1 MTKRHVSILLV
12 GALVAS
18 SALVQTASAQSPTAS
33 ALTAKQRAAQLRLAQ
48 TRAAQNQVAQNRVAQ
63 VRITPPAA
71 PAPARTPLAL
81 KAKTGIG
88 TGLGLEAEVP
98 VNSRLRATV
107 GLASDRVTAG
117 GKYFVAGSNYVGG
130 VVGFSGSGIK
140 EGTALVGH
148 RFDSSNFFVD
158 VEGGLNFKNFGPT
171 VGVGAGI
178 KF

>member
-1 MTKRHVSILLV
+1 MTKRHVSILMV
-12 GALVAS
+12 GAALGASVAFAQPAKPL
-18 SALVQTASAQSPTAS
+18 SA
-33 ALTAKQRAAQLRLAQ
+33 KG
-48 TRAAQNQVAQNRVAQ
+48 RVAQ
-63 VRITPPAA
+63 VRLAQTTRVAQTRYVQA
-71 PAPARTPLAL
+71 PAPAQTRTPLAL
-81 KAKTGIG
+81 KAKTGVG

-98 VNSRLRATV
+98 LNNQLRATV

-117 GKYFVAGSNYVGG
+117 GKYFVGGNNYLGG
-130 VVGFSGSGIK
+130 VVGFSGGGVK